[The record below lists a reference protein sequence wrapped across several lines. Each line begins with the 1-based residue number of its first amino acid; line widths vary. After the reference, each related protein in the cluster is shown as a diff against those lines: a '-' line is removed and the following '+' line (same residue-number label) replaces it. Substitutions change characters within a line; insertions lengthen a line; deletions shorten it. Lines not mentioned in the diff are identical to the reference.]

1 MAIKAW
7 PIAETELLPG
17 IRRGAVIPRV
27 HLHGS
32 RYEDC
37 RIVDIV
43 EREDR
48 EGHRLYGAD
57 ELIYVWC
64 LDSGKIR
71 SVSPLTII
79 HALEGKE

>member
-1 MAIKAW
+1 MIRAW
-7 PIAETELLPG
+7 PINEAEFLPG
-17 IRRGAVIPRV
+17 VRRGATIPRV
-27 HLHGS
+27 HLHGR

-43 EREDR
+43 GREDR
-48 EGHRLYGAD
+48 EGHRLYGED

-64 LDSGKIR
+64 LDSGEIR

-79 HALEGKE
+79 HALNRKE